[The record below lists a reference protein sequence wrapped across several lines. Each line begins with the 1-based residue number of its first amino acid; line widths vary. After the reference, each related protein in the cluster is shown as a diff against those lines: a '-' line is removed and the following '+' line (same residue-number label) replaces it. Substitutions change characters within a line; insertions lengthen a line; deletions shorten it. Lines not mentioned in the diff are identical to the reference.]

1 MEKIIIFLIIGIII
15 SLSCLLFSMYCLIK
29 ALEQARY
36 YKHLAK
42 TFEAGYGAIKSNHD
56 EAVKEL
62 TFLYVECDLGSTIT
76 ERLGKLLKK
85 IKK

>member
-1 MEKIIIFLIIGIII
+1 MEKIIIVLIIGIII
-15 SLSCLLFSMYCLIK
+15 SLSCLLFAVYSLIK
-29 ALEQARY
+29 AMEQARY
-36 YKHLAK
+36 YKYMAK
-42 TFEAGYGAIKSNHD
+42 TFESGYDAIKSNHD

-62 TFLYVECDLGSTIT
+62 TFLYVECDLGRTIT